1 MRVIRLLF
9 VLFICAVPAAADTV
23 YQVTGSATI
32 TGNPVCNGLPCTET
46 IDFLF
51 LVDYLFEGPDD
62 YAEHLISVISLTSS
76 GPLAPFNTMGAVGD
90 YFAFSNSALDEI
102 DVNGPRGD
110 TGLAPT
116 PFPDLRDSLLFGCGF
131 TSVDPICV
139 QDFVTPS
146 GNDHIRGTLEYGTR
160 RKQSVVPTRRR
171 RTRTTRHAC
180 ENTEV
185 LLRFAA
191 RISFVRREKQCE
203 K

>member
-1 MRVIRLLF
+1 
-9 VLFICAVPAAADTV
+9 
-23 YQVTGSATI
+23 
-32 TGNPVCNGLPCTET
+32 LPCTET
-46 IDFLF
+46 IDFSF

-146 GNDHIRGTLEYGTR
+146 GNDHIRGTLEYTV
-160 RKQSVVPTRRR
+160 STVPEGSSRLYLLVGVGLGLLGMLA
-171 RTRTTRHAC
+171 RTQKYC
-180 ENTEV
+180 SG
-185 LLRFAA
+185 LPPG
-191 RISFVRREKQCE
+191 
-203 K
+203 